1 MGLTITKKDMESVY
15 GKTYTDIL
23 KITKRDLEK
32 VYGSS
37 QPAAQPTKTETQKYG
52 TVNGEINLPYHIN
65 NQELYTPPGEK
76 DMVTAALEGFGL
88 AGSNFFKNIAN
99 LSDNAKAV
107 FAPAVQTYKEI
118 RPMINDVRKAGQ
130 ITDIAKAKQQEYG
143 AGSQF
148 ESDIVQKIKAREEA
162 QDLWTQQVYDNHKDV
177 KYGDKIINFAYN
189 AGNAVPSVLAGAA
202 TASPAVGKLVYG
214 LNTFGGDIGEAVDD
228 DASLS
233 QATNYATA
241 DTSLQLRLS
250 NLSGG
255 MPFLGNGKISVNGL
269 TDKYIQNEALRW
281 LLNRAFDSAGEGA
294 EEVVT
299 ELINPYL
306 KRATYDKDAPN
317 ATPEQLWN
325 SFKGGANTAAL
336 FGIASDIDKV
346 GSTFDKNDLFYKT
359 YSDALNQ
366 EMIDSAKENKWEN
379 KVNAGK
385 ATVIKSIYQGDTPI
399 YVEPNN
405 KAIPK
410 ISDESIFVAT
420 KQIIDAKQQSLNTG
434 KSLRNYLKDF
444 YNNVFENN
452 GGVRNIKV
460 KGLTFGG
467 KDYIVT
473 VNKNV
478 VGKTISDPNLTVE
491 KLAVFDV
498 LNEVV
503 ENAEFVGSGE
513 YIQHSSRQKNVIRYD
528 YFETDCI
535 INNIPYIVTF
545 DVEVVP
551 GKNNY
556 RTHKV
561 INKINLTRIS
571 DGEAGPV
578 PAASDKVSG

>member
-1 MGLTITKKDMESVY
+1 MGLTITKKDMDSVY

-420 KQIIDAKQQSLNTG
+420 KQPP
-434 KSLRNYLKDF
+434 R
-444 YNNVFENN
+444 
-452 GGVRNIKV
+452 RC
-460 KGLTFGG
+460 FG
-467 KDYIVT
+467 
-473 VNKNV
+473 
-478 VGKTISDPNLTVE
+478 
-491 KLAVFDV
+491 
-498 LNEVV
+498 
-503 ENAEFVGSGE
+503 
-513 YIQHSSRQKNVIRYD
+513 
-528 YFETDCI
+528 
-535 INNIPYIVTF
+535 
-545 DVEVVP
+545 
-551 GKNNY
+551 
-556 RTHKV
+556 
-561 INKINLTRIS
+561 
-571 DGEAGPV
+571 
-578 PAASDKVSG
+578 